1 MEIAMTEAEASKP
14 LAGVRVLDLV
24 VGPMAAIGR
33 QLAELGADVL
43 RLEPEGGSADRRT
56 GPSAGGVSL
65 DFTAANLGKRAG
77 RLDRLDD
84 LLAGADILLAGAD
97 YDGAAAL
104 ARYPR
109 LVATKVSPF
118 GDTGRFASWQA
129 TGPVYHA
136 LTAELSRSGVPGR
149 EPLLP
154 PGDLAQACAAV
165 QGAYVVLLA
174 YYNRL
179 RTGVGDLLDFSVLDG
194 AAQALDPGYGIAGS
208 AAAGIPASKLPRGR
222 AEARFMYPILPC
234 KDGFVRLC
242 ILAPRQWQGM
252 FEWMGRPEEF
262 SDPAFDK
269 LQNRFASRS
278 LLPAIAKFF
287 ADKTRRDIEEAGQ
300 RHGVPA
306 AAVLDLDEALGTEQI
321 VARRAFRPVE
331 IAPGISVPMP
341 DGVVEIDGRRMGAEG
356 PAPALDGDADW
367 RSPPLDLEAPAGGE
381 RPLAGLRVL
390 DLGVIVV
397 GADSAR
403 LLGDQG
409 ADVLKIENAAFPD
422 GSRQSRTGELI
433 SATFVAGHRNKRGLG
448 LNLRSEE
455 GKRLLHTLVA
465 QSDVLMANFKGGT
478 LQSLGLDYDSLKSVN
493 PGIIVVDSSAFGPT
507 GPWSR
512 RMGYGPLV
520 RASAGLTMQWRYP
533 GEADSFSDAITVYPD
548 HVAARIGAIATL
560 ALLVRR
566 LRTGIGGSIAVSQA
580 EVMLSHMAARIARRV
595 LERAGVEVAGESAE
609 GSSAVYRCAG
619 DDEWCVVSL
628 RGEPDRLAAQ
638 SVTGGEDI
646 ETWLAGQDPRAAMEA
661 LQAAGVPAGAMLRV
675 SELPDFD
682 YYVERGSFRSVAHPY
697 RGEPHFAETAPVR
710 SLRMPVPPEGPA
722 PLPGE
727 HTVKIAREIF
737 GLDDTRIHELIA
749 NGALEQFTMPGH
761 AT

>member
-1 MEIAMTEAEASKP
+1 MENAMTQAEASKP
-14 LAGVRVLDLV
+14 LTGVRVLDLV

-33 QLAELGADVL
+33 QLAELGADVI
-43 RLEPEGGSADRRT
+43 RLEPESGSVDRRQ

-65 DFTAANLGKRAG
+65 DFAAANLGKRATGLG
-77 RLDRLDD
+77 RFDE
-84 LLAGADILLAGAD
+84 LLAGADILIGGPGCDA
-97 YDGAAAL
+97 AAAL

-109 LVATKVSPF
+109 LVAMKVSEF
-118 GDTGRFASWQA
+118 GDIGRFANWQA

-136 LTAELSRSGVPGR
+136 LTGELSRSGIPKR

-165 QGAYVVLLA
+165 QGAYVALLA

-179 RTGVGDLLDFSVLDG
+179 RTGAGDLLDFSVLDG

-242 ILAPRQWQGM
+242 ILAPRQWRGM
-252 FEWMGRPEEF
+252 FEWMGRPAEF
-262 SDPAFDK
+262 ADPAFDI

-278 LLPAIAKFF
+278 LLPAIATFF
-287 ADKTRRDIEEAGQ
+287 ADKTRREIEEAGQ

-306 AAVLDLDEALGTEQI
+306 AALLDLDEALGTEQI

-331 IAPGISVPMP
+331 IAPGISAPLP
-341 DGVVEIDGRRMGAEG
+341 DGTVEIDGRRMGADG
-356 PAPALDGDADW
+356 PAPALDAEADW
-367 RSPPLDLEAPAGGE
+367 RSPPLELEASAAGE
-381 RPLAGLRVL
+381 RPLSGLRVL

-422 GSRQSRTGELI
+422 GSRQNRTGGLI

-448 LNLRSEE
+448 LNLRHEE
-455 GKRLLHTLVA
+455 GKRLLHELVA
-465 QSDVLMANFKGGT
+465 HSDVVMANFKGGT
-478 LQSLGLDYDSLKSVN
+478 LQSLGLDYDSLKAFN

-520 RASAGLTMQWRYP
+520 RASSGLTMQWRYP

-566 LRTGIGGSIAVSQA
+566 LRTGIGGSIAISQS
-580 EVMLSHMAARIARRV
+580 EVMLSHMAAKIARRV
-595 LERAGVEVAGESAE
+595 LERAGVAVTGEEAE
-609 GSSAVYRCAG
+609 GSSALYRCAG

-628 RGEPDRLAAQ
+628 RSEADRQAML

-646 ETWLAGQDPRAAMEA
+646 GTWLAGQDPRAAMEA

-675 SELPDFD
+675 SELPEFD
-682 YYVERGSFRSVAHPY
+682 YYVERGSFRSVTHPH

-710 SLRMPVPPEGPA
+710 SLRMPAPPEVPA

-727 HTVKIAREIF
+727 HTAEIVRDIL
-737 GLDDTRIHELIA
+737 GLDDARIDQLIA
-749 NGALEQFTMPGH
+749 EGALEQFIMPED
-761 AT
+761 AA

>member
-1 MEIAMTEAEASKP
+1 MTQAEAGKP
-14 LAGVRVLDLV
+14 LAGVHVLDLV

-33 QLAELGADVL
+33 QLAELGADVI
-43 RLEPEGGSADRRT
+43 RLEPEGGSVDRRHS
-56 GPSAGGVSL
+56 PSAGGISL
-65 DFTAANLGKRAG
+65 DFAAANLGKRTAG
-77 RLDRLDD
+77 LDRFDE
-84 LLAGADILLAGAD
+84 LLAGADILIAGSECD
-97 YDGAAAL
+97 VAAAL
-104 ARYPR
+104 ARHPR
-109 LVATKVSPF
+109 LVAMKVSPF
-118 GDTGRFASWQA
+118 GDTGRFANWQA

-136 LTAELSRSGVPGR
+136 LTGELSRSGIPGR

-165 QGAYVVLLA
+165 QGAYVALLA

-179 RTGVGDLLDFSVLDG
+179 RTGAGDLLDFSVLDG

-321 VARRAFRPVE
+321 VARRAFKPVE
-331 IAPGISVPMP
+331 IAPGISAPMP
-341 DGVVEIDGRRMGAEG
+341 DGTVEIDGQRMGADG
-356 PAPALDGDADW
+356 PAPGPDGEADW
-367 RSPPLDLEAPAGGE
+367 RSPPLDLDAPTVGE
-381 RPLAGLRVL
+381 RPLSGLRVL

-448 LNLRSEE
+448 LNLRSDD
-455 GKRLLHTLVA
+455 GKHLLHELVA
-465 QSDVLMANFKGGT
+465 QSDVVMANFKGGT
-478 LQSLGLDYDSLKSVN
+478 LQSLGLDYDSLKAFN
-493 PGIIVVDSSAFGPT
+493 PGIIVVDSSAFGPS

-520 RASAGLTMQWRYP
+520 RASSGLTMQWRYP
-533 GEADSFSDAITVYPD
+533 GEPDSFSDAITVYPD
-548 HVAARIGAIATL
+548 HVAARIGAIATI

-566 LRTGIGGSIAVSQA
+566 LRTGLGGSVAVSQA
-580 EVMLSHMAARIARRV
+580 EVMLSHMAPKVARRV
-595 LERAGVEVAGESAE
+595 LERAGIEVTGEDAE
-609 GSSAVYRCAG
+609 GSSALYRCAG
-619 DDEWCVVSL
+619 DDEWCVVSI
-628 RGEPDRLAAQ
+628 RGEADRSAML

-646 ETWLAGQDPRAAMEA
+646 GTWLAGQDSRAAMEA

-675 SELPDFD
+675 SELPEFD
-682 YYVERGSFRSVAHPY
+682 YYVERGSFRGVIHPH
-697 RGEPHFAETAPVR
+697 RSEPHFAETAPVR
-710 SLRMPVPPEGPA
+710 SQRMPDPPEIPA

-727 HTVKIAREIF
+727 HTEEVVREILGF
-737 GLDDTRIHELIA
+737 DHARIQELIA
-749 NGALEQFTMPGH
+749 NGALEQFAMPDR
-761 AT
+761 AA